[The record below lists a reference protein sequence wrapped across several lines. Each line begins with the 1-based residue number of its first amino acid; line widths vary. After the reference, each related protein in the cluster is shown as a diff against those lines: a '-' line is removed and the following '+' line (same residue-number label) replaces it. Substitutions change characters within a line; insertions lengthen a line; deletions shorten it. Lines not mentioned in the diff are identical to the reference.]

1 MAKILDTNLVLRY
14 LLDDPGA
21 SKIEKLLKKK
31 EKLLFP
37 DMVFA
42 EIVWTLDSYYSWDR
56 SKIVDSLLAFIKL
69 SSIKSNEVLLISSLD
84 IFSKYKSFSFVDSYL
99 VALMKEVGV
108 DSIYSFDRDFDKIPG
123 IKRVEP
129 T

>member
-56 SKIVDSLLAFIKL
+56 SKIADSLLAFIKL
-69 SSIKSNEVLLISSLD
+69 SSIKCNEVLLISSLD
-84 IFSKYKSFSFVDSYL
+84 IFSKYKRFSFVDSYL

-108 DSIYSFDRDFDKIPG
+108 DSIYSFDRGFDKIHG
-123 IKRVEP
+123 IKREEP

>member
-69 SSIKSNEVLLISSLD
+69 SSIKCNEVLLISSLD
-84 IFSKYKSFSFVDSYL
+84 IFSKYKRFSFVDSYL

-108 DSIYSFDRDFDKIPG
+108 DSIYSFDRGFDKIHG
-123 IKRVEP
+123 IKREEP